1 MSRKIKILIIDD
13 SELVRQAL
21 KNIFS
26 AEADFEVID
35 VANDPYEAVQKL
47 KKQAPDV
54 ITLDV
59 EMPKMNG
66 ITFLKKLMS
75 QHPIPVVVISTLTM
89 KGTAVAL
96 KALEYGAVEVLHK
109 PNVSSGFELDRNANY
124 IKNAIRAASLAN
136 VGLLNRRLTES
147 KKNTYESTVQT
158 VVKKTILEN
167 TTSARKIL
175 AIGASTGGTEA
186 IKSILMELKPDS
198 PGVVIVQHMPVM
210 FTGQFAQR
218 LNNECPIVVKEAV
231 NNDMVLPGQALIA
244 PGDQHMT
251 LKKSGGGYKVL
262 LSDDELVNRHR
273 PSVDVLF
280 HSVAS
285 QAQSQA
291 LGVILTGMGKD
302 GAKGLLAMRQAG
314 AFTIAQDEQSC
325 VVFGMPKEAINIG
338 AATKVLNIS
347 EIGKY
352 LEKIKNAN

>member
-1 MSRKIKILIIDD
+1 MIIDD

-26 AEADFEVID
+26 TESDLEVID

-75 QHPIPVVVISTLTM
+75 QHPIPVVVISTLTK
-89 KGTAVAL
+89 KGTTAAL
-96 KALEYGAVEVLHK
+96 KALEYGAVEVMHK
-109 PNVSSGFELDRNANY
+109 PNVSSGIELERNATY

-136 VGLLNRRLTES
+136 VSLLNRRLVES
-147 KKNTYESTVQT
+147 KLKPAESAVTP
-158 VVKKTILEN
+158 VVKRSVLEN
-167 TTSARKIL
+167 KTSARKIL

-198 PGVVIVQHMPVM
+198 PGVVIVQHMPGI

-218 LNNECPIVVKEAV
+218 LNKECPITVKEAAH
-231 NNDMVLPGQALIA
+231 NDLVLPGQALIA
-244 PGDQHMT
+244 PGDHHML
-251 LKKSGGGYKVL
+251 LKKTGGNFKVA
-262 LSDDELVNRHR
+262 LSDTALVNRHR

-280 HSVAS
+280 HSVAD
-285 QAQSQA
+285 QAKSQA

-314 AFTIAQDEQSC
+314 AFTIAQDEESC

-338 AATKVLNIS
+338 AADKVLNIR
-347 EIGKY
+347 EIGRY
-352 LEKIKNAN
+352 LEKLNNTN